1 VTDRILDLFSYQFA
15 LRGLLAGLCIGVAC
29 SALGVVLVLRRL
41 SLIGDGLSHVTFLG
55 AVVGLLLGSSPVYV
69 AIPVVMA
76 SSLLILRLT
85 EKTRMYGDTAIGM
98 VGAFGVAGAV
108 ILASLGGGF
117 NADIFGFLFGN
128 ILSVKTGEL
137 YASAAV
143 LAVALGFM
151 AVFYRELMS
160 VSFDADFA
168 RTTGVNAGR
177 LNVALVLVTS
187 ASIVLAIKM
196 TGAMLTSSL
205 IIVPAVTAIQAAR
218 GFKSAIIISC
228 SLSAVSVLFGLMASF
243 MLNLPSGA
251 TIILFNILF
260 FLVSAPLKR
269 LVHR

>member
-1 VTDRILDLFSYQFA
+1 MTDRIFDLFSYQFA

-98 VGAFGVAGAV
+98 VGSFGCACAGIV
-108 ILASLGGGF
+108 ASLGGGF

-128 ILSVKTGEL
+128 ILSVKAGEL

-143 LAVALGFM
+143 LAVASGFM

-160 VSFDADFA
+160 VSFDSDFA
-168 RTTGVNAGR
+168 KTTGVNAGR
-177 LNVALVLVTS
+177 LNVTLVLVTS
-187 ASIVLAIKM
+187 VSVVLAIKM

-205 IIVPAVTAIQAAR
+205 IIVPAVTAIQVAR

-228 SLSAVSVLFGLMASF
+228 ALSAVSVLFGLMASF
-243 MLNLPSGA
+243 MMNLPSGA

-260 FLVSAPLKR
+260 FLASAPLKR